1 MKSCPFKLD
10 FHHRL
15 LGNDRCLDVAGAVHE
30 AADDPVEL
38 GEGAGLVM
46 ASLQRNFPCR
56 FGSETV
62 LRS

>member
-1 MKSCPFKLD
+1 LWGNGG
-10 FHHRL
+10 L
-15 LGNDRCLDVAGAVHE
+15 LTQVLLRDDGGFDVAGAVHE

-46 ASLQRNFPCR
+46 ASLERNFPCR